1 MGPETGAAPGPLGEA
16 WRTIVPA
23 RGNPHGPLPPLL
35 LLLTVVTGLVDAYSY
50 LQLGHVF
57 VANMTGNV
65 VFLAF
70 ALGGTAGFI
79 WWASILAIATFSAG
93 AFIGGLI
100 RTAHG
105 AHRGK
110 HLLVA
115 STVQCVFFAAA
126 LLVALTVSSPYA
138 DWVIAV
144 QIGLLGVGMGVQNA
158 TARALAVPDLTTTV
172 LTLTITGISA
182 DSTAAGGTSSR
193 FGRRFVS
200 IASMFVG
207 ALAGTLLVHAGLI
220 PLVLA
225 SAVVL
230 VLTVIVISSA
240 QRRSAGGWATPPAKG

>member
-1 MGPETGAAPGPLGEA
+1 MHETTGPWGEA
-16 WRTIVPA
+16 WRTVVPA
-23 RGNPHGPLPPLL
+23 RGNPHGPLPLL
-35 LLLTVVTGLVDAYSY
+35 LVLLTVVTGLVDAYSY

-79 WWASILAIATFSAG
+79 WWASILAIATFSVG
-93 AFIGGLI
+93 AFIGGRI
-100 RTAHG
+100 RAAHG
-105 AHRGK
+105 AHRAK

-115 STVQCVFFAAA
+115 ASVQGVFFAAS
-126 LLVALTVSSPYA
+126 LVVALAVSAPYP
-138 DWVIAV
+138 DGVIAA

-182 DSTAAGGTSSR
+182 DSTAAGGKSSKI
-193 FGRRFVS
+193 GRRLVS

-207 ALAGTLLVHAGLI
+207 ALVGTLLIHVGLV

-225 SAVVL
+225 VAVVL
-230 VLTVIVISSA
+230 VATVIVISA
-240 QRRSAGGWATPPAKG
+240 GHRRSMEAWAPPPSAG